1 VDTHG
6 IPVIESDFS
15 PEGGW
20 ASARAL
26 LAARHR
32 FTALFC
38 ANDEMAVGALSYFQQ
53 VGLAVPQQVSVLG
66 YDDTWSAEYSAPRLT
81 SVHIPLRE
89 VTVSGLNCLLNR
101 CYDSLLPVAREF
113 PVNVTWRAS
122 VAVRPS
128 RRPRRGSSS

>member
-1 VDTHG
+1 
-6 IPVIESDFS
+6 
-15 PEGGW
+15 
-20 ASARAL
+20 
-26 LAARHR
+26 
-32 FTALFC
+32 
-38 ANDEMAVGALSYFQQ
+38 MAVGALSYFQQ

-122 VAVRPS
+122 VAMRPS
-128 RRPRRGSSS
+128 RRPLRTSAR